1 MSDKNYTTS
10 ITVNKSTEEVF
21 DAINNVRG
29 WWSGKFEGDTDK
41 LGSEFVYKYGDLHR
55 SVQKITE
62 LTPGKKVVWEVIESN
77 LSFLS
82 KKNEWDDTKIVF
94 EIVKK
99 GEETEVI
106 FTHIGLLPEIE
117 CYGACS
123 NAWGMLIKGNLKKYI
138 ETGKPQPD
146 IFA

>member
-1 MSDKNYTTS
+1 MNKNFTTS
-10 ITVNKSTEEVF
+10 IVVDKSPEEVF
-21 DAINNVRG
+21 AAINNVRG

-41 LGSEFVYKYGDLHR
+41 LGSEFVYKYGDMHH

-62 LTPGKKVVWEVIESN
+62 LVPGKKIVWDVIESN

-94 EIVKK
+94 DIVKK
-99 GEETEVI
+99 DNKTEVT
-106 FTHIGLLPEIE
+106 FTHIGLVPSIE

-123 NAWGMLIKGNLKKYI
+123 GAWDMLVNGNLKKYI